1 MLSIRKLIAE
11 SLRRATGDLTDQVS
25 LVQQHDNANDAE
37 RIMKD
42 ENGRGVIRLND
53 KTTHGGHVITA
64 SDDLKAQGIPVAL
77 EGHLTE
83 CPKCGGQFRI
93 IPQSS
98 TRNHHGT
105 PVAFHDDL
113 TECGARL
120 ISSLE

>member
-77 EGHLTE
+77 EGT
-83 CPKCGGQFRI
+83 
-93 IPQSS
+93 
-98 TRNHHGT
+98 
-105 PVAFHDDL
+105 
-113 TECGARL
+113 
-120 ISSLE
+120 